1 MRRILNTAAMAT
13 VTILVG
19 CVSLPVSANVVTRPG
34 TRVTA
39 EASKF
44 NPFWVSPL
52 PMETSSQLIDDLLQ
66 QCGGEGL
73 TGVTIGTQTAWVVI
87 GQQEKIV
94 ATGYCVESG

>member
-1 MRRILNTAAMAT
+1 MRRILNAAALAA
-13 VTILVG
+13 VTILAG
-19 CVSLPVSANVVTRPG
+19 CVSLPVSATVVTRPG

-52 PMETSSQLIDDLLQ
+52 PMETSGQLIDDLLQ

-73 TGVTIGTQTAWVVI
+73 TGVTIATQTAWVII

-94 ATGYCVESG
+94 ATAYCNPAA

>member
-1 MRRILNTAAMAT
+1 MRRILNTAAFAA

-44 NPFWVSPL
+44 NPFWLSPL
-52 PMETSSQLIDDLLQ
+52 PTETSAQLIDDLLQ

-73 TGVTIGTQTAWVVI
+73 TGVTIGTQTAWVII

-94 ATGYCVESG
+94 ATGYCVEVG

>member
-1 MRRILNTAAMAT
+1 MRRILNTAAFAA

-44 NPFWVSPL
+44 NPFWLSPL
-52 PMETSSQLIDDLLQ
+52 PTETSAQLIDDLLQ

-73 TGVTIGTQTAWVVI
+73 TGVTIATQTAWVII

-94 ATGYCVESG
+94 ATGYCAEVG

>member
-1 MRRILNTAAMAT
+1 MRRILSVAAVAAAT
-13 VTILVG
+13 VAAG
-19 CVSLPVSANVVTRPG
+19 CVSLPVSATVVDRPG

-44 NPFWVSPL
+44 NPFWLSPL
-52 PMETSSQLIDDLLQ
+52 PVETSGQLVEDLLQ

-73 TGVTIGTQTAWVVI
+73 TGVTVATQTAWVII

-94 ATGYCVESG
+94 ATGYCAE

>member
-1 MRRILNTAAMAT
+1 MKRILNTAAFAA

-44 NPFWVSPL
+44 NPFWLSPL
-52 PMETSSQLIDDLLQ
+52 PTETSAQLIDDLLQ

-73 TGVTIGTQTAWVVI
+73 TGVTIGTQIAWVII

-94 ATGYCVESG
+94 AIGYCVESG

>member
-52 PMETSSQLIDDLLQ
+52 PMETSGQLIDDLLQ